1 MKENLDVKILDV
13 TKSSLQYNENNPG
26 AQTYTRYINV
36 NTPTKDKYETAR
48 LLLVLSPSLLLTLLE
63 KNHSS
68 SNHSSL
74 KQL

>member
-1 MKENLDVKILDV
+1 MKQNLDVRNLDV

-48 LLLVLSPSLLLTLLE
+48 LLLVLSYTFFIINFIRE
-63 KNHSS
+63 KP
-68 SNHSSL
+68 L
-74 KQL
+74 